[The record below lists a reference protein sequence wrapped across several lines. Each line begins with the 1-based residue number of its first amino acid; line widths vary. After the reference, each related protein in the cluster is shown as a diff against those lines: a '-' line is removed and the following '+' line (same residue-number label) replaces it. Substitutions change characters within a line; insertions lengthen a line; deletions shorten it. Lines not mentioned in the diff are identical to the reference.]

1 MRNVGVHRHLV
12 SREIVVDEEAD
23 ALVDGQF
30 LHDDPVGREVRVG
43 RAQAYQALLD
53 SIKGDDTI
61 AAEVIRKEYEAVIA
75 QNTAAT
81 EESSGGSL
89 RLRAIAAAR
98 ERELELRN
106 DDVIGDDVYRVLVQE
121 LDWAEL
127 SAGGG

>member
-1 MRNVGVHRHLV
+1 MRNVGVHRHV
-12 SREIVVDEEAD
+12 ISRQIEVDEAD
-23 ALVDGQF
+23 ALIDGQF

-43 RAQAYQALLD
+43 RAQAYKALLD

-98 ERELELRN
+98 ERALELRN
-106 DDVIGDDVYRVLVQE
+106 DDVIVDDRVLVQE